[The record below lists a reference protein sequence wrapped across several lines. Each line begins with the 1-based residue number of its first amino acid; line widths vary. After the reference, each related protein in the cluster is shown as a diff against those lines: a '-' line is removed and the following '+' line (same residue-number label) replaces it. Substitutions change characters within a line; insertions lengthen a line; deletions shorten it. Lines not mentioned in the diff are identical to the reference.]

1 MIDRFNRT
9 LKAEDRQTPLL
20 VAKYNSCPDSAYG
33 SIACEKKTKF
43 QSEESAKQ

>member
-1 MIDRFNRT
+1 MIDRLNRA
-9 LKAEDRQTPLL
+9 LEAEDRQTPLL
-20 VAKYNSCPDSAYG
+20 VAKYNG